1 MNFKHFFTIGLQF
14 AVEKV
19 EDKEVGVQITSR
31 KKIKKNKTA
40 VHSLGLGV

>member
-1 MNFKHFFTIGLQF
+1 MNFKHVFTICLQF

-31 KKIKKNKTA
+31 KKQKNKTA
-40 VHSLGLGV
+40 S